1 MLPLRTCGGKLP
13 RTVTPLITHGVDYSG
28 AKGGGGS
35 KIVIATRDEQGVISV
50 RRGATRQDL
59 LQMIRSANVDGN
71 RHLWRIDAPISL
83 PESVFAAHGIP
94 LDWLT
99 MAGWMSTFDSA
110 RDWRRALRAVDR
122 KERKRTCDRAAR
134 APLAPMNL
142 RVFKQT
148 WTAVCELLQPL
159 AEEGFHIAPV
169 HSTESSSI
177 LTEACPA
184 SVLDRIGES
193 SRGYKGSDPA
203 HVQRR
208 SELCKV
214 LLKAGLDIPSSAI
227 RHAERDG
234 QGDVLDALLLLL
246 PPVQE
251 VVPREALFEGWIW

>member
-1 MLPLRTCGGKLP
+1 MSS
-13 RTVTPLITHGVDYSG
+13 LITHGVDYSG

-35 KIVIATRDEQGVISV
+35 KIVIATRDAEGLISV

-59 LQMIRSANVDGN
+59 LTMIRSANADGN

-83 PESVFAAHGIP
+83 PESVFAAHGISP
-94 LDWLT
+94 DWL
-99 MAGWMSTFDSA
+99 ALARWMSTFDSA

-122 KERKRTCDRAAR
+122 KERKRTCDRAAK

-148 WTAVCELLQPL
+148 WTAVCELLRPL

-169 HSTESSSI
+169 HPTDAPSI

-184 SVLDRIGES
+184 SVLDRIGQS
-193 SRGYKGSDPA
+193 SRGYKGAEPA
-203 HVQRR
+203 HLQRR
-208 SELCKV
+208 SELCSV
-214 LLKAGLDIPSSAI
+214 LSEEGLDLPAQAI
-227 RHAERDG
+227 KHAERDA

-246 PPVQE
+246 PPVHE
-251 VVPREALFEGWIW
+251 VVPREASIEGWIW

>member
-1 MLPLRTCGGKLP
+1 MSLP
-13 RTVTPLITHGVDYSG
+13 ITHGVDYSG

-35 KIVIATRDEQGVISV
+35 KIVIATRDAQGVVSV

-59 LQMIRSANVDGN
+59 QRAIRTANDDGD

-83 PESVFAAHGIP
+83 PESVLDAHGIP
-94 LDWLT
+94 RDWLA
-99 MAGWMSTFDSA
+99 MARWMHTFESA

-148 WTAVCELLQPL
+148 WTAVCELLLPL
-159 AEEGFHIAPV
+159 AEEGMHIAPV
-169 HSTESSSI
+169 HPTETPSI

-193 SRGYKGSDPA
+193 ARGYKGRDAVHQS
-203 HVQRR
+203 RR
-208 SELCKV
+208 SELCAV
-214 LLKAGLDIPSSAI
+214 LVDRGLDLPDQVI
-227 RHAERDG
+227 RHAERDA

-251 VVPREALFEGWIW
+251 VVPREASVEGWIW